1 MYPAYATAYQGVEAG
16 PSRPRLDPP
25 RAPSPSELGLKPKKR
40 RRLQFSS
47 ELRSNA
53 IQRYNPDGTET
64 VEYLHQQST
73 QRLKRKWDSIFER
86 FKDAHL
92 QDQDEIYLGNRANGE
107 PIVVVKDRGSL
118 RSLRQSMEFGVF
130 IKDEELQGWK
140 DRPEAREM
148 QEQEDEYEDEFDPP
162 HAPIHPSQL
171 VGASSSESEQ
181 DEDDPATNDPDLR
194 EFLQA
199 EARRKAMLGRPD
211 EGNGEGE
218 EEDEVIDFGHPMWNT
233 YEPAQ
238 VAPKASPK
246 PSTTARRPDRSNAL
260 PRATPDAPDLITS
273 SSEDE
278 NDSDIA
284 TVHSDSDE
292 ELIDS
297 VRTKRQNIEELLKCT
312 APFETLPY
320 NDIFGLADLLKISD
334 NTSRLYVD
342 LVSDDDDEEEKI
354 VKVEKAAVEAIE
366 VNGSLPS
373 STRGEP
379 GIESSDKIDVIEIS
393 SSLPTTSPLRIV
405 SSLPNSSIVAD
416 ATSSPLSE
424 MPCSR
429 GSSVVAVAP
438 PSLRALSPSRT
449 SSPLGHRSPSVH
461 SSDEQVAEIRL
472 PSSFPSMQSTQ
483 PSQSHAREATP
494 PAASFRDTP
503 KPATLARTISDTPA
517 QVLPRR
523 ESHSPIHT
531 PSCQL
536 SIPDRHVASSTPLSA
551 SPFKLPTSTS
561 APLLTSDSSSKRD
574 RQHHSSTSS
583 KHRSSD
589 RPTKHRSHRH
599 SSGSSTGG
607 ASHRNSRFEEPPHSS
622 DLDSTNRKSK
632 KRKCGGP
639 GQCKKTFCLECASAL
654 R

>member
-1 MYPAYATAYQGVEAG
+1 MYPAYATAYQGAEAG

-25 RAPSPSELGLKPKKR
+25 HASSPSELALKPKKR

-47 ELRSNA
+47 ELRSNT

-64 VEYLHQQST
+64 VEFLHQQST

-140 DRPEAREM
+140 DRPEARET

-162 HAPIHPSQL
+162 LAPIHPSQL
-171 VGASSSESEQ
+171 LGASSSESEQ

-199 EARRKAMLGRPD
+199 EARRKAMLGRSD
-211 EGNGEGE
+211 DGNGEGE
-218 EEDEVIDFGHPMWNT
+218 EEDEVIDFGHPMWST

-238 VAPKASPK
+238 VAPKAPPK
-246 PSTTARRPDRSNAL
+246 PASPAIRRPDRSNAL
-260 PRATPDAPDLITS
+260 PQAIPDAPDLITS

-278 NDSDIA
+278 NDSDIV

-297 VRTKRQNIEELLKCT
+297 IRTKRQNIEELLKCT

-342 LVSDDDDEEEKI
+342 LVSDDDEEEI

-366 VNGSLPS
+366 INSSLPS
-373 STRGEP
+373 ATLGETGTKKP
-379 GIESSDKIDVIEIS
+379 DKIDVIEIS
-393 SSLPTTSPLRIV
+393 SSLPATSPLRVV

-416 ATSSPLSE
+416 ATSSPSSE
-424 MPCSR
+424 MPFSR

-449 SSPLGHRSPSVH
+449 SSPLEHRSPSVH

-483 PSQSHAREATP
+483 PIQSQPQAAMP
-494 PAASFRDTP
+494 PAASVSETP
-503 KPATLARTISDTPA
+503 KAATPARTIPDTPA
-517 QVLPRR
+517 QILPRR

-531 PSCQL
+531 PSRQP
-536 SIPDRHVASSTPLSA
+536 SIPDRQVASSTPFSA

-561 APLLTSDSSSKRD
+561 APLLTSDSSSDRD
-574 RQHHSSTSS
+574 RQHRSSTSS
-583 KHRSSD
+583 KHRTSD
-589 RPTKHRSHRH
+589 RHSKHRSHRH
-599 SSGSSTGG
+599 SSSTSSG
-607 ASHRNSRFEEPPHSS
+607 SHRTSRFDEPSNSS
-622 DLDSTNRKSK
+622 DHDSTQPR
-632 KRKCGGP
+632 RRICGGP
-639 GQCKKTFCLECASAL
+639 GKCAKTFCLECASAS